1 MRGWFDVA
9 DARHWPR
16 TSQAR
21 PLSRPVPSPTGRGPL
36 ENLALTFTGNAYSTT
51 SLGSPAVVWGPSWT
65 YHEGY
70 QTVADGQRFLG
81 IFGTER
87 ESPATDLVP
96 VIKAEML
103 KMGPFINSYAG
114 LVN

>member
-1 MRGWFDVA
+1 MRGWFDVS
-9 DARHWPR
+9 DGRQWPS

-21 PLSRPVPSPTGRGPL
+21 PLNRPVPSLTGKGPL
-36 ENLALTFTGNAYSTT
+36 ENLALGFTGNVYSTT
-51 SLGSPAVVWGPSWT
+51 RSGSPAVIWSN
-65 YHEGY
+65 EKY
-70 QTVADGQRFLG
+70 QTLADGQRFLG

-87 ESPATDLVP
+87 ESSATDLVP